1 MDRIDCLR
9 KAGKLAAQVRREGAA
24 LIVEGASY
32 LGVMDQCEK
41 RIIELGGDIA
51 WVQMAV
57 NDCAA
62 HYCPKEDDTGVFSKG
77 DVVKIDVG
85 VHINGWLADNAMT
98 VQVGT
103 GEHSDLLF
111 ATQEALKETIKIIR
125 PGITLGEIGRCTS
138 KVAAKHGFNVV
149 RNLSGHTIDQYQVHA
164 GISIPAIDTNEG
176 TVIEEGMEIAIEPFL
191 TYGEGLIRNK
201 GESTIFMQVS
211 DRSVRSLAARKI
223 MGFIK
228 ERSGLPFCTKDLTRR
243 FGKGTTMLGLREL
256 VKQGVLQDYPPL
268 CEVSNGIVAQFEH
281 SMIVTNNGVEV
292 ITRHPDDTW

>member
-1 MDRIDCLR
+1 MNRIDCLR

-24 LIVEGASY
+24 MIVKGAKY
-32 LGVMDQCEK
+32 LDVMDHCEQ
-41 RIIELGGDIA
+41 RIIELGGGVA

-62 HYCPKEDDTGVFSKG
+62 HYCPKEDDAGVFESG
-77 DVVKIDVG
+77 DIVKIDVG

-98 VQVGT
+98 VQVDT
-103 GEHSDLLF
+103 GDHSELLF
-111 ATQEALKETIKIIR
+111 ATQEALKETIKVIR
-125 PGITLGEIGRCTS
+125 PGITLGEIGKRTS
-138 KVAAKHGFNVV
+138 EVAAKHGFNVV

-176 TVIEEGMEIAIEPFL
+176 TIIEEGMEIAIEPFL

-211 DRSVRSLAARKI
+211 NHSVRSPAARKI
-223 MGFIK
+223 MGYI
-228 ERSGLPFCTKDLTRR
+228 EQRQGLPFCTKDLTRR

-268 CEVSNGIVAQFEH
+268 CEVSNGLVAQFEH
-281 SMIVTNNGVEV
+281 SMIVTSDGVEV
-292 ITRHPDDTW
+292 ITRHADDTW